1 MKTDRNKFLELGWSV
16 IGASI
21 AILAALW
28 FVGDG
33 HSPFLLASLGGS
45 TVFLFVLTETEAAQP
60 RALFGGHLG
69 GALIGIVAYKFLGD
83 AMWVSARAVVATM
96 VFMVLTR
103 TVHPPAGANPLFMV
117 NNHAGMSV
125 LLMPVIMGVGALFLV
140 ALVWSRVRPGSSYPV
155 NWKR

>member
-83 AMWVSARAVVATM
+83 AMWVSALAVVATM

-117 NNHAGMSV
+117 YNHAGMSV
-125 LLMPVIMGVGALFLV
+125 LLKPVIMGVGALFLV
-140 ALVWSRVRPGSSYPV
+140 ALVWSRIRPGISYPV
-155 NWKR
+155 DWKR

>member
-1 MKTDRNKFLELGWSV
+1 MKTDRNKLHELGWSV

-83 AMWVSARAVVATM
+83 AMWVSALAVVATM

-117 NNHAGMSV
+117 YNHAGMSV
-125 LLMPVIMGVGALFLV
+125 LFKPVIMGVGALFLV
-140 ALVWSRVRPGSSYPV
+140 ALFWSRVRPGISYPV